1 MLQDEEEYCVIR
13 PKIAIVRDY
22 IGAVND
28 NPFLHD
34 LDPRAM
40 TESMN
45 WLAAD
50 IETAACRLAE
60 MTGVENTVLAG
71 IGETQKRARAAA
83 MLGHINGENA
93 LVTLSRTFM
102 DYAAVPYFKL
112 QDLEAEE
119 KAGAGRFSC
128 EKANAAMKG
137 LSELHMLVKAI
148 PAVYERLSAPA
159 PYGAV
164 A

>member
-1 MLQDEEEYCVIR
+1 MLKDEEEYCVLR

-34 LDPRAM
+34 LDPGAM

-50 IETAACRLAE
+50 IETAACTLAR
-60 MTGVENTVLAG
+60 MTGIKNMLTG
-71 IGETQKRARAAA
+71 IDDRQNGARGAVI
-83 MLGHINGENA
+83 LGHINGENA

-102 DYAAVPYFKL
+102 DYATVPYFRL
-112 QDLEAEE
+112 QALEAEE
-119 KAGAGRFSC
+119 KSGAGRFSC
-128 EKANAAMKG
+128 DKANAAMKG
-137 LSELHMLVKAI
+137 LSDLHMLVKAI

-159 PYGAV
+159 PDRAV

>member
-1 MLQDEEEYCVIR
+1 MLQDVEEYCVLR

-34 LDPRAM
+34 LDPGAM

-50 IETAACRLAE
+50 IETAACTLAR
-60 MTGVENTVLAG
+60 MTGVENTVAAD
-71 IGETQKRARAAA
+71 IGERQKRAHAAA
-83 MLGHINGENA
+83 LMGKINGKNP
-93 LVTLSRTFM
+93 LVTLSRRFM
-102 DYAAVPYFKL
+102 DCAAVPYFRL

-119 KAGAGRFSC
+119 KTGAGRFSC
-128 EKANAAMKG
+128 NTANAAMNG
-137 LSELHMLVKAI
+137 LAELHMLVKAI

-159 PYGAV
+159 LNGA
-164 A
+164 AA